1 MAEDTSPA
9 EEAGRFLIRLGNADR
24 TELERASSAVR
35 SDQEAWEAAGGRAAQ
50 IVASLGLE
58 EQKSQLCQQ
67 ARAIVQGNAAQI
79 QGEDRKFAIW
89 AAHGVIVAVLA
100 GGSAKRT
107 DLRVLC
113 TPFAQ
118 LLRETPIPAPGENA
132 YCETHPG
139 VPLTYGGCHVCRR
152 GDDKRYSRR

>member
-9 EEAGRFLIRLGNADR
+9 EEAGTFLIRLGNADR
-24 TELERASSAVR
+24 KELERASSAVR
-35 SDQEAWEAAGGRAAQ
+35 SDQKAWEAAGGRAAQ

-58 EQKSQLCQQ
+58 EQKTQLCQQ

-107 DLRVLC
+107 DLRLLC
-113 TPFAQ
+113 KPFAQ
-118 LLRETPIPAPGENA
+118 LLRETPIPAPGENVD
-132 YCETHPG
+132 CETHPG

-152 GDDKRYSRR
+152 GDDERYSRW